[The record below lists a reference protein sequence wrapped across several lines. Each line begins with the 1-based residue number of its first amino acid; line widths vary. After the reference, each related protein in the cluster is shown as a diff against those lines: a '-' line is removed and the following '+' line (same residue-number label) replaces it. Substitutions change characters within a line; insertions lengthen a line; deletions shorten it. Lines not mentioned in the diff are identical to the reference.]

1 MELDEFK
8 LAWRTLDARLE
19 KQEALALHALHDRQS
34 QRARRGLRP
43 LFWGQL
49 VQMLIGVVVLLLG
62 VAIWTSAGGVA
73 ALVAA
78 GLVLHVYGIAVV
90 IASGMTL
97 GFMQKI
103 DYTAPV
109 VALQRQLAQ
118 VRRCYVIGGM
128 VTGLPWWVLWMVPP
142 VVLAHLGGHTANMGW
157 LVPAAA
163 ISVAGLLGTW
173 WFHRWVR
180 RPGREALAR
189 RMENSL
195 TGASLRKA
203 QAVLDEVRTFERE

>member
-1 MELDEFK
+1 MELDDLK
-8 LAWRTLDARLE
+8 TAWRTLDARLQQ
-19 KQEALALHALHDRQS
+19 QETLALHALHDRQS
-34 QRARRGLRP
+34 RRARVGLRP

-49 VQMLIGVVVLLLG
+49 IQMLFGVAVLLSG
-62 VAIWTSAGGVA
+62 VAIWTSTDGVP
-73 ALVAA
+73 ALMAA
-78 GLVLHVYGIAVV
+78 GLVLHVYGVAVV

-109 VALQRQLAQ
+109 VTIQRQLAH

-128 VTGLPWWVLWMVPP
+128 VTGLPWWMLWMVPP
-142 VVLAHLGGHTANMGW
+142 LVLAHLGGHTGSMAW
-157 LVPAAA
+157 LVPAAV

-203 QAVLDEVRTFERE
+203 QAALDEVRTFERE

>member
-1 MELDEFK
+1 MELDELK
-8 LAWRTLDARLE
+8 LAWRTLDARLQQ
-19 KQEALALHALHDRQS
+19 QESLALHAFHDRQS
-34 QRARRGLRP
+34 RRARLGLRP

-49 VQMLIGVVVLLLG
+49 IQMLFGVAVLLLG
-62 VAIWTSAGGVA
+62 VGIWTSTDGIP
-73 ALVAA
+73 ALIAA

-109 VALQRQLAQ
+109 VTIQRQLAQ

-142 VVLAHLGGHTANMGW
+142 LVFAHLGGHTGSMAW

-203 QAVLDEVRTFERE
+203 QAALDEVRTFERE

>member
-1 MELDEFK
+1 MELDELK
-8 LAWRTLDARLE
+8 AAWRTLDARLQQ
-19 KQEALALHALHDRQS
+19 QETLALHALHDRQT

-49 VQMLIGVVVLLLG
+49 AQMAFGVAALLLG
-62 VAIWTSAGGVA
+62 VAIWTSSREVA

-97 GFMQKI
+97 GLMRKV
-103 DYTAPV
+103 DYSAPV
-109 VALQRQLAQ
+109 VTIQRQLAQ
-118 VRRCYVIGGM
+118 VRRSYVIAGM
-128 VTGLPWWVLWMVPP
+128 ATGLPWWVLWMLPP
-142 VVLAHLGGHTANMGW
+142 FVIAGLRGDAGGMAW

-163 ISVAGLLGTW
+163 ISIAGLLGTW
-173 WFHRWVR
+173 WFHHWVR
-180 RPGREALAR
+180 RPGREALAQ

-195 TGASLRKA
+195 TGASLRRA
-203 QAVLDEVRTFERE
+203 QAALDEVRAFERE